1 MIDRLCSGEIEEAD
15 EEGLGFLGLLEKAS
29 FSGGP
34 ALQSLTCFR
43 TKQRSLGPWLL
54 LGPVL
59 AGNFQACCISPVQQQ
74 EGCLKDKH

>member
-34 ALQSLTCFR
+34 ALQSLNMKTPKEMATHWKMLTLR
-43 TKQRSLGPWLL
+43 YESKSG
-54 LGPVL
+54 
-59 AGNFQACCISPVQQQ
+59 
-74 EGCLKDKH
+74 LKR